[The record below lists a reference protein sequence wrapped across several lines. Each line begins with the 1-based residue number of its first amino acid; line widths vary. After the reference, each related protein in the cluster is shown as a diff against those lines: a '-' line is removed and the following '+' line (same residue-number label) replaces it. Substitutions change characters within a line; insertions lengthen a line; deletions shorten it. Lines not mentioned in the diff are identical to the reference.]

1 MQKIKLILLLLIVHL
16 TANSFSQSVLQTA
29 EVTDGKV
36 EGVVGK
42 QNKNLKTSKSKS
54 MKKVNFKNRSITMA
68 GNIFQPSDFK
78 EGIRYPA
85 IIVVHPAGG
94 VKEQTAGDYANRL
107 AEAGFVTLAF
117 DASYQGE
124 SGGEPRYLDL
134 PMNRVGDI
142 LSAVDYLT
150 TLDFVD
156 AERIGILGICAGGG
170 HSIKASSL
178 DRRIKVV
185 ATASAANVGNASKYG
200 WEGTSPKES
209 IAGTL
214 EFLTKQRTAEANGAE
229 LAYGTYIPNLGE
241 DSPLRDMREG
251 TDYYCTPRG
260 QHPNAP
266 NKMILTSL
274 IDWIAYDAFDLVD
287 PLLTQPLLICAG
299 TEAESLW
306 QSKQL
311 FEKVPGDNKE
321 LFLIEGKSHMDLY
334 DGDGREAVLAKITPF
349 FQKKL

>member
-1 MQKIKLILLLLIVHL
+1 M
-16 TANSFSQSVLQTA
+16 
-29 EVTDGKV
+29 
-36 EGVVGK
+36 
-42 QNKNLKTSKSKS
+42 KT
-54 MKKVNFKNRSITMA
+54 VNFKNRSITMA
-68 GNIFQPSDFK
+68 GNIWQPGDFK
-78 EGIRYPA
+78 EGNRYPA

-94 VKEQTAGDYANRL
+94 VKEQTAGAYAERL

-142 LSAVDYLT
+142 SSAVDYLT
-150 TLDFVD
+150 TLPFVD
-156 AERIGILGICAGGG
+156 ADRIGILGICAGGG
-170 HSIKASSL
+170 YSIKAASL

-185 ATASAANVGNASKYG
+185 ATASAANVGNASKKG
-200 WEGTSPKES
+200 WDGKSPMGEL
-209 IAGTL
+209 AGTL

-229 LAYGTYIPNLGE
+229 VAYGTYIPNLGE

-274 IDWIAYDAFDLVD
+274 IDWIAFDAFDLVNL
-287 PLLTQPLLICAG
+287 LLTQPLMICAG

-306 QSKQL
+306 QSKEL
-311 FEKVPGDNKE
+311 FSKAPEGNKE
-321 LFLIEGKSHMDLY
+321 LFLIEDKSHMDLY
-334 DGDGREAVLAKITPF
+334 DGDGREAVLGKITPF
-349 FQKKL
+349 FKAKL